1 MKNVIAAIFDV
12 ESEGYHA
19 IAKLRQIPDTGS
31 YTILQMALI
40 KKENGGVKVCEIFDS
55 GVDTSD
61 DTVLGG
67 VLGGLVG
74 ILGGP
79 LGVLLMS
86 SYGMAAGNL
95 MDLGDAAD
103 GLSLIETVADKLGDD
118 TVALVIY
125 ADERNESVID
135 AHLTDFKV
143 EIRRYDAAAIDQE
156 VEDAITMQEEMA
168 RQARLNFH
176 KEVKDNIKQKH
187 EEKVDKIKAAI
198 EKHD

>member
-1 MKNVIAAIFDV
+1 
-12 ESEGYHA
+12 
-19 IAKLRQIPDTGS
+19 
-31 YTILQMALI
+31 MALI

-135 AHLTDFKV
+135 AHLADFKV

-168 RQARLNFH
+168 RQARLDFR

>member
-1 MKNVIAAIFDV
+1 
-12 ESEGYHA
+12 
-19 IAKLRQIPDTGS
+19 
-31 YTILQMALI
+31 
-40 KKENGGVKVCEIFDS
+40 
-55 GVDTSD
+55 
-61 DTVLGG
+61 
-67 VLGGLVG
+67 
-74 ILGGP
+74 
-79 LGVLLMS
+79 
-86 SYGMAAGNL
+86 MAAGNL

-135 AHLTDFKV
+135 AHLADFKV

-168 RQARLNFH
+168 RQARLDFR

>member
-74 ILGGP
+74 T
-79 LGVLLMS
+79 
-86 SYGMAAGNL
+86 YGMAAGNL

-135 AHLTDFKV
+135 AHLADFKV

-168 RQARLNFH
+168 RQARLDFR